1 MASKTETLN
10 LKVKSDV
17 GEVGK
22 DAKNA
27 AGEFRIMGVSLNS
40 VKAGFISA
48 GKQGKLM
55 FASIKAGLISTGI
68 GAFLVA
74 IGSLV
79 SYFTNTKRG
88 ADQLE
93 KALSGMGAVVDVLK
107 DRFSKFGEILTFV
120 FSGEFQK
127 AGEALKETFSGIAD
141 EIEREVVAMMELKK
155 RTQELRDADLEFMVQ
170 KAATRQEIER
180 ARLIAEDETKSAKER
195 LDNLKKALELEKET
209 TQQELALA
217 AERVAIQE
225 LEMKQSENLI
235 EDEEKLA
242 QLKVAFIE
250 KETASIKMRRRVV
263 TEVNALEREIHAEQM
278 ARQKEKQEAFE
289 EEQKAYMERFKDI
302 VKMPETVNKVNE
314 ELIQADNEYFK
325 NLEIENKKKKQLEE
339 DLQEFKK
346 EATMQGLSLLEQAA
360 GQGTVIGKAAAIAQA
375 TISGVQGVQNAFTAA
390 NANIALTAATAGAYP
405 ITMATLAGGFAAMNI
420 AKIAAGSPPGGGGG
434 GGGGGAPEM
443 VSQIP
448 APQMMSGAFELG
460 GGLAPEPMK
469 AFVVTDEV
477 TNSQDQ
483 LANIRRQATI

>member
-10 LKVKSDV
+10 LNVKSDV
-17 GEVGK
+17 GKVGK

-27 AGEFRIMGVSLNS
+27 AAEFKIMGVSLNS
-40 VKAGFISA
+40 VKAGFLSA
-48 GKQGKLM
+48 GKQAKTM
-55 FASIKAGLISTGI
+55 FASVKAGLISTGI

-93 KALSGMGAVVDVLK
+93 KALAGMGAVVDVLV
-107 DRFSKFGEILTFV
+107 DRFSKFGEVLTFV

-127 AGEALKETFSGIAD
+127 AGDALKETFSGIAD
-141 EIEREVVAMMELKK
+141 EIEREVVAMTDLKR

-195 LDNLKKALELEKET
+195 LENLKVALDLEEKTTQRELEL
-209 TQQELALA
+209 AS
-217 AERVAIQE
+217 ERLAIQE
-225 LEMKQSENLI
+225 QEMAQSENLI
-235 EDEEKLA
+235 EDEQKLA
-242 QLKVAFIE
+242 SLKVELIE

-263 TEVNALEREIHAEQM
+263 TEVNALEREIHAEEQ
-278 ARQKEKQEAFE
+278 ARLKERKEAFD
-289 EEQKAYMERFKDI
+289 ERFGDI
-302 VKMPETVNKVNE
+302 EKMPSIVAKVNN
-314 ELIQADNEYFK
+314 ELIQADNDYIAQ
-325 NLEIENKKKKQLEE
+325 LEINQKKKKQLEQ
-339 DLQEFKK
+339 DLQAFRKDV
-346 EATMQGLSLLEQAA
+346 TMQGLRVIQQAA
-360 GQGTVIGKAAAIAQA
+360 GEGTAIGKAAAIAQA

-390 NANIALTAATAGAYP
+390 NANIALTAATAGGYP
-405 ITMATLAGGFAAMNI
+405 LVMAGLAAGFAATNI
-420 AKIAAGSPPGGGGG
+420 AKIAAGSPPDTSSA
-434 GGGGGAPEM
+434 GASGSEFK
-443 VSQIP
+443 SSIP

-469 AFVVTDEV
+469 AFVVTDEM